1 MEVPRWGF
9 FLEISSKKV
18 INLEQLTGNRR
29 FFRHT
34 IRRNS

>member
-1 MEVPRWGF
+1 MEVPGEGF

-18 INLEQLTGNRR
+18 INLEQLTGNRS
-29 FFRHT
+29 FFRYK